1 MNNILKISAIAS
13 LAFVTCNSQAAE
25 LVKVQKIDATE
36 LLEITKLHLAQ
47 SIKLNTLV
55 INPIEKAAY
64 AQVAMKREHS
74 GKDVENTIKT
84 ITFAE

>member
-1 MNNILKISAIAS
+1 MNNILKISAIAL
-13 LAFVTCNSQAAE
+13 LAFVTNNSQAAE

-36 LLEITKLHLAQ
+36 LLESAKLNLAQ
-47 SIKLNTLV
+47 SIKLSALV
-55 INPIEKAAY
+55 INPIEKSAR

-84 ITFAE
+84 ITFTE